1 MIDKQLYMKEMQLW
15 LLDENFPG
23 NFGEG
28 VNFTIS
34 FCNVRRESERLPYPI
49 EIRKIQQE
57 HARISIIDI
66 SSRSARAPFG
76 CTS

>member
-49 EIRKIQQE
+49 EIRKIQ
-57 HARISIIDI
+57 
-66 SSRSARAPFG
+66 
-76 CTS
+76 